1 MSACQ
6 LKQEHQSSCVL
17 DLSMDLLHAQIV
29 AIQNRLSFVQDDPT
43 IDWRSCVL
51 KLSWGICLFEIFLLC
66 VYSSS

>member
-1 MSACQ
+1 
-6 LKQEHQSSCVL
+6 
-17 DLSMDLLHAQIV
+17 MDFLHAQIV

-66 VYSSS
+66 VLLVLLTLKKKLNSPPIKKKFTT

>member
-1 MSACQ
+1 
-6 LKQEHQSSCVL
+6 
-17 DLSMDLLHAQIV
+17 MDFLHAQIV

-66 VYSSS
+66 VLLVLLTFFF